1 MRVSGGMGMDVTI
14 EMHED
19 VAVMIPVGNLV
30 ASEINSFNSQV
41 KKLVENNI
49 RFVLL
54 DMSGTNFMDSSGL
67 DAVMTI
73 NKHATGSGG
82 LLACAALRDNVLKVF
97 RVTWADQKIPV
108 VATRS
113 DALMMIQELKKN

>member
-1 MRVSGGMGMDVTI
+1 MRVSGGIGMDVTV
-14 EMHED
+14 ETHED
-19 VAVMIPVGNLV
+19 VAVIIPVGNLV

-41 KKLVENNI
+41 KTLVGNNI

-54 DMSGTNFMDSSGL
+54 DMSGITFMDSSGL

-73 NKHATGSGG
+73 NKHAIGNGG
-82 LLACAALRDNVLKVF
+82 LLVCAALKDNVLKVF